1 MKLLWIITDKIY
13 LYRCVFDSCA
23 CDQGGDCECLCTV
36 FSAYAQECNAK
47 GVSMKWRRQDICR
60 EYEIHVLFGKL
71 RFQFIVIKQ
80 ICEKYV

>member
-1 MKLLWIITDKIY
+1 MELWCIITDNIC

-47 GVSMKWRRQDICR
+47 GVPIKWRHQDICR
-60 EYEIHVLFGKL
+60 EYEIHVLSGIL
-71 RFQFIVIKQ
+71 RFLFILVYSDKT
-80 ICEKYV
+80 VDM